1 MATSALRKERPAP
14 YEPEEARAQA
24 PAVQARRQTPGQETV
39 PRKGLLTAGYM
50 DYSLVLIVFFL
61 AIFGLIMLFS
71 TSSFEAELKFG
82 TPAYYVKRQLA
93 ASVFGVFVML
103 FLSYF
108 PDYHVLEK
116 LAVPAYVFSAG
127 LIALVLTPLGYEAN
141 GARRWLEIKGVSIQP
156 AEVAKLAMIVFLATL
171 SCVMRDKLNTRKGVL
186 VFMGSV
192 LPVVLMIYK
201 ITENLSSALIVLG
214 IAFIMLFISTPGYL
228 RFVVLAAAG
237 GLAAFGLIYY
247 ILNYSDPSQSVRFA
261 RIFAWHDLESYASG
275 KGYQTLQS
283 LYAIGSGGVF
293 GKGLGESIQKT
304 GFIPEAQNDMIFS
317 IICEELGLFG
327 GIAVIIMFFM
337 LLWRLMIIAQ
347 NAPDLFGALL
357 VVGVLGHIAI
367 QVILNIA
374 VVTNLIPNTGIT
386 LPFISYGGSAVVMQ
400 MAEIGVVMN
409 VARRIRA

>member
-1 MATSALRKERPAP
+1 S
-14 YEPEEARAQA
+14 
-24 PAVQARRQTPGQETV
+24 
-39 PRKGLLTAGYM
+39 
-50 DYSLVLIVFFL
+50 
-61 AIFGLIMLFS
+61 
-71 TSSFEAELKFG
+71 
-82 TPAYYVKRQLA
+82 
-93 ASVFGVFVML
+93 
-103 FLSYF
+103 
-108 PDYHVLEK
+108 
-116 LAVPAYVFSAG
+116 
-127 LIALVLTPLGYEAN
+127 
-141 GARRWLEIKGVSIQP
+141 
-156 AEVAKLAMIVFLATL
+156 
-171 SCVMRDKLNTRKGVL
+171 
-186 VFMGSV
+186 
-192 LPVVLMIYK
+192 
-201 ITENLSSALIVLG
+201 
-214 IAFIMLFISTPGYL
+214 
-228 RFVVLAAAG
+228 
-237 GLAAFGLIYY
+237 GLIYY

-327 GIAVIIMFFM
+327 GMAVIIMFFM

-409 VARRIRA
+409 VARRIKA